1 MILDDNDESDRAD
14 AEDEA
19 EDASGHVDAG
29 ASLQNTL
36 ATSEL
41 ASGRA
46 SQLIHTIHGMILRRA
61 VGSTSLLR
69 VLGISRQP

>member
-1 MILDDNDESDRAD
+1 MILDDNDESDKAD

-46 SQLIHTIHGMILRRA
+46 KSIDTYNSWYDTEEGCWIDEPAPSFGY
-61 VGSTSLLR
+61 
-69 VLGISRQP
+69 